1 MRMFELVVKYYDKG
15 LYSLGDVY
23 NFVLSGQITQGE
35 YHAVAGLTGDAE
47 VDAILLAD
55 DTEGELY

>member
-1 MRMFELVVKYYDKG
+1 MLELIVKYYDKG

-23 NFVLSGQITQGE
+23 HFVLSGQITQE
-35 YHAVAGLTGDAE
+35 QYNTVAGLTGDPE

-55 DTEGELY
+55 DTESGLY